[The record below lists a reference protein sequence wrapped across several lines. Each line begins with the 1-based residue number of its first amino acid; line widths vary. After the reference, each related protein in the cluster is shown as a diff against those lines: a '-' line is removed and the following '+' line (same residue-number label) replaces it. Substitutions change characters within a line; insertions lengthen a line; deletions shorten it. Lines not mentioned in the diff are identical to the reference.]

1 MEKNQLTKILQDLY
15 DWNPKLKTKESEL
28 IELIEAL
35 SKTKPDTQFDERFAA
50 ELKKD
55 LLSHR
60 ILLDDD
66 EGLEESN
73 SLFNFNN
80 MTKKLYFGLG
90 AVALTSLV
98 VVAVLINNQTT
109 NKTSF
114 VFKDTEE
121 NADQFV
127 QAGPG
132 AFGSLAK
139 LAQGDVSGKMAETA
153 QSTPVREITSDGF
166 ATMPEPSLD
175 VATSRN
181 ISTDSGDVQIG
192 SPVGATLSA
201 PAVGL
206 GGGGM
211 GGDYAKM
218 ILPMQ
223 SFEYVYTGEPLDL
236 IDEQALVYRRL
247 KGDGSLSNKFN
258 GLIGG
263 QKVGPLDL
271 QVFSGLQTNSLA
283 FNENRPFGYSVN
295 IDLREESIYIG
306 QNWPYWQTE
315 RDKCGD
321 NVACW
326 ESYRLKINDIPA
338 DDSVI
343 AMADKFLSD
352 KKIGRSNYGE
362 PKIDNFWRLNYE
374 SSNDKDNYYIP
385 EEISVIY
392 PLMIDGQPVY
402 DQGGGFDGLRVNVNL
417 LHKRVSGV
425 SNLTTARYQ
434 SSKYALETDAQ
445 KVLEAAS
452 KGGSRFYYGEGA
464 EKITL
469 ELGTPTKSLIRY
481 WRYADGLS
489 EELLVPALIFPVKN
503 IPDNYYGSRFITIP
517 LVKEMLDELIGNR
530 DGQDIGIMPIM
541 PMAR

>member
-15 DWNPKLKTKESEL
+15 DWNPKLKAKESEL

-35 SKTKPDTQFDERFAA
+35 SKTKPDTQFDEQFAA

-139 LAQGDVSGKMAETA
+139 LAQGDVSGKIAETI
-153 QSTPVREITSDGF
+153 QSSPVREIASDGL
-166 ATMPEPSLD
+166 ATVPEPSLD
-175 VATSRN
+175 VATSRA
-181 ISTDSGDVQIG
+181 ISTDSGDTQI
-192 SPVGATLSA
+192 SNPVSATLPA
-201 PAVGL
+201 PAIGL

-223 SFEYVYTGEPLDL
+223 SFEYAYTGEPLDL
-236 IDEQALVYRRL
+236 TDEQALVYRRL
-247 KGDGSLSNKFN
+247 KGDGSLSNKFD

-321 NVACW
+321 NVSCW

-362 PKIDNFWRLNYE
+362 PQIDNFWRLNYE

-402 DQGGGFDGLRVNVNL
+402 DQGGSFDGLRVNVNL

-434 SSKYALETDAQ
+434 SSEYALETDAQ